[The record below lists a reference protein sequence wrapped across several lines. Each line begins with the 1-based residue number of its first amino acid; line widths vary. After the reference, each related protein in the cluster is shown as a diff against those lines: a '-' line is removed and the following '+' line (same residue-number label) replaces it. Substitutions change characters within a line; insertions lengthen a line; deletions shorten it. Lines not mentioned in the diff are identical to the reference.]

1 MLGELSREH
10 WTSVLVRMRAQT
22 CLSKGPTQDGMQ
34 ISMAPQIQSPD
45 DSSLPANRDEWKA
58 LATSAALSEK
68 IFILTPVP
76 TIILDSS
83 LRICEVS
90 DSHLSLTNS
99 TREDFVG
106 CSIFDVPLST
116 IPISSLPVLLGAIRI
131 AVSTKAVQIIGQPL
145 GSPSLTM
152 TPIFAAS
159 SFTYLVI
166 EVIRQ

>member
-1 MLGELSREH
+1 
-10 WTSVLVRMRAQT
+10 
-22 CLSKGPTQDGMQ
+22 
-34 ISMAPQIQSPD
+34 MAPQIQSPD
-45 DSSLPANRDEWKA
+45 DSSLPADRDGWKS
-58 LATSAALSEK
+58 LATSVALLDK

-76 TIILDSS
+76 TIVLDSS

-99 TREDFVG
+99 TKKDTVG
-106 CSIFDVPLST
+106 CSIFDIPLST
-116 IPISSLPVLLGAIRI
+116 IPVSSLPVLLGAIRI
-131 AVSTKAVQIIGQPL
+131 ALSTKAVQLIGQPL

>member
-1 MLGELSREH
+1 
-10 WTSVLVRMRAQT
+10 
-22 CLSKGPTQDGMQ
+22 
-34 ISMAPQIQSPD
+34 MAPQIQSPD

-90 DSHLSLTNS
+90 DSHLSLTNL

-131 AVSTKAVQIIGQPL
+131 AVSTKAVQIIGQLL
-145 GSPSLTM
+145 GSPSLIM

-159 SFTYLVI
+159 SFMYLVI
-166 EVIRQ
+166 EVIWQ

>member
-1 MLGELSREH
+1 
-10 WTSVLVRMRAQT
+10 
-22 CLSKGPTQDGMQ
+22 MQ

-45 DSSLPANRDEWKA
+45 DSSLPANHNEWKA
-58 LATSAALSEK
+58 LATSAALLEK

-83 LRICEVS
+83 LRICEMS
-90 DSHLSLTNS
+90 NSHLSLTNL

-106 CSIFDVPLST
+106 CSIFDVLLSI
-116 IPISSLPVLLGAIRI
+116 IPISSLPVLLGAIQI
-131 AVSTKAVQIIGQPL
+131 AVSTKAVQIIGQLL
-145 GSPSLTM
+145 GSLSLTM
-152 TPIFAAS
+152 IPIFAAS

>member
-1 MLGELSREH
+1 
-10 WTSVLVRMRAQT
+10 MRTQT
-22 CLSKGPTQDGMQ
+22 CLSKGPTPDGMQ
-34 ISMAPQIQSPD
+34 SSMAPQFQSLD
-45 DSSLPANRDEWKA
+45 DVSLPASRDEWKG
-58 LATSAALSEK
+58 LATSAARLEK
-68 IFILTPVP
+68 IFVFTPVP
-76 TIILDSS
+76 TIVLDSS

-99 TREDFVG
+99 MREDVVG
-106 CSIFDVPLST
+106 CSIFDIPLST
-116 IPISSLPVLLGAIRI
+116 IPVPSLPVLLGAIRI

-166 EVIRQ
+166 EVIR